1 MQFLIPDK
9 TIERLSL
16 YRRLLTYES
25 ASGRENIYS
34 HELARFAN
42 LSAVQVRRDLMFLE
56 HSGSPKSGYRVNEII
71 DQISDLLGKSKRQEV
86 AIFGVGNLGKAI
98 LSYFGGKM
106 QDLPIVAAFDKNEEL
121 KINSNLPCPIYH
133 TSKVKEVFE
142 KNNIEIVILAVP
154 ENEAQPIVDLIVPMG
169 VRAIVNFAHIPL
181 RVSSHVFVE
190 NIDIM
195 LTIEKAAYFS
205 LQNNHQMHELILPS
219 IESSL

>member
-1 MQFLIPDK
+1 MNSLIPDK

-34 HELARFAN
+34 HELAKFAN
-42 LSAVQVRRDLMFLE
+42 LSAVQVRRDLMFLK
-56 HSGSPKSGYRVNEII
+56 HSGSPKSGYKVNEII

-121 KINSNLPCPIYH
+121 KFKSNLICPVYH
-133 TSKVKEVFE
+133 ISRIKEVFE

-154 ENEAQPIVDLIVPMG
+154 ENEAQTIVDMIVPMG

-181 RVSSHVFVE
+181 KVSPNIFVE

-195 LTIEKAAYFS
+195 LTLEKAAYFS
-205 LQNNHQMHELILPS
+205 LQNGILLRELNQRS
-219 IESSL
+219 RENSL

>member
-1 MQFLIPDK
+1 MQSLIPDK

-56 HSGSPKSGYRVNEII
+56 HSGNPKSGYRVNEII
-71 DQISDLLGKSKRQEV
+71 NQISDLLGKSKRQEV

-106 QDLPIVAAFDKNEEL
+106 QDLPIVAAFDKNAEL
-121 KINSNLPCPIYH
+121 KINPNLHCPIYH

-205 LQNNHQMHELILPS
+205 LQNNNQLHELNIPGR
-219 IESSL
+219 ESSL

>member
-1 MQFLIPDK
+1 MQSSIPDK

-25 ASGRENIYS
+25 ASGRTNIYS
-34 HELARFAN
+34 HELAKFAN

-56 HSGSPKSGYRVNEII
+56 HSGNPKSGYQVNEII
-71 DQISDLLGKSKRQEV
+71 NQISDLLGKSMRQEV

-121 KINSNLPCPIYH
+121 KINPNLHCPIYH

-205 LQNNHQMHELILPS
+205 LQNSNQLHELNIPFR
-219 IESSL
+219 ESSL